1 MGDTTMK
8 QLKTFALIFIIAL
21 LTTGSLLSQKQDKK
35 IVIGVAPGPYGDLIT
50 RGIKPYLEKKG
61 YTVELKQFSDYIQP
75 DLALNNKEV
84 DANLY
89 QHTPFLVKLS
99 ADKGLKLSPVIKIPT
114 AAVGVYSKKIK
125 SIKEL
130 ASGSEV
136 TIPNDPTNEAR
147 ALKLLAVNNLITFKE
162 NVDVTKAS
170 EKDIQS
176 NPHNLKISPVEAAQL
191 PRTLDAVAISV
202 INGNYAIAAGIS
214 LSSALI
220 KEVLDEDHKNVL
232 AVHTDDIDRQFVRD
246 LKEAIESKAFR
257 DVVENPKDI
266 FNSFQKPQWYVDKWK
281 LKK

>member
-1 MGDTTMK
+1 MK
-8 QLKTFALIFIIAL
+8 HLIKLALILIIAIL
-21 LTTGSLLSQKQDKK
+21 SVNTVFSQKHEKT
-35 IVIGVAPGPYGDLIT
+35 IIIGVAPGPYGDLIT

-61 YTVELKQFSDYIQP
+61 YTIELKQFSDYIQP

-114 AAVGVYSKKIK
+114 DAVGIYSKKIK
-125 SIKEL
+125 NIKDL
-130 ASGSEV
+130 KKGDEV

-147 ALKLLAVNNLITFKE
+147 ALKLLAVNNLITFKQ
-162 NVDVTKAS
+162 NVDVTKVS
-170 EKDIQS
+170 EKDIES
-176 NPHNLKISPVEAAQL
+176 NPYNLKISPVEAAQL

-214 LSSALI
+214 LNSALI

-232 AVHTDDIDRQFVRD
+232 AVHSDDINKQFVKD
-246 LKEAIESKAFR
+246 LKEAIESESFKKTI
-257 DVVENPKDI
+257 ENPKDI
-266 FNSFQKPQWYVDKWK
+266 FTSFQKPQWYLDKWK
-281 LKK
+281 IKH